1 MRLSAFLASFS
12 RMSLS
17 ELNKLSHEELLARN
31 IMLEGQVAEL
41 REQLTSIHSSE
52 VRARRKPLDFS
63 KFTKRRV
70 ALKLLYLGWEY
81 SGLARQ
87 ELNKST
93 IAEKLIEA
101 FSKCRMIE
109 ESSDI
114 GFAVCGR
121 TDKGVSALSQV
132 VALTL
137 RSNVHSGVGVI
148 APEDTSNLYPEKP
161 EVDYVLVGNKN
172 LPPDIRILAWCPV
185 PFDFNPRRDCISRS
199 YKYFF
204 PAADLN
210 VETMR
215 IAASKLIGQHD
226 FRNFCS
232 PQINNGV
239 FNHERIIFD
248 IDISDD
254 DDAKTN
260 LRRFCCLNIRG
271 SAFLYHQIRCIASLL
286 IAIGR
291 GLESPN
297 VIDALLDV
305 QKMPGKP
312 QYQMAE
318 AEPLLFFE
326 PEFQEMDW
334 QTSLAAQEDVLRSMQ
349 KLWTKCTIRAQIVGV
364 MLEAVESKF
373 IFYLLIFSS
382 NDSIFA
388 VIILKEMFPDRFQ
401 NNYFAAIS
409 REALF
414 SVGPKRKSILERPTD
429 EALEEKI
436 QKLEAKR
443 PSTHFE
449 DTIDG

>member
-1 MRLSAFLASFS
+1 
-12 RMSLS
+12 MSLS
-17 ELNKLSHEELLARN
+17 ELNKLSHERVKSRSYASKSPAFTHL
-31 IMLEGQVAEL
+31 
-41 REQLTSIHSSE
+41 
-52 VRARRKPLDFS
+52 

-70 ALKLLYLGWEY
+70 ALKLLYLGWDY

-121 TDKGVSALSQV
+121 TDKGVSGLSQV

-185 PFDFNPRRDCISRS
+185 PFDFSPRRDCISRS

-232 PQINNGV
+232 SQINNGV

-364 MLEAVESKF
+364 MLEAVEK
-373 IFYLLIFSS
+373 
-382 NDSIFA
+382 
-388 VIILKEMFPDRFQ
+388 MFPDSFQ

-414 SVGPKRKSILERPTD
+414 SVAPKRKSILERPTD

-443 PSTHFE
+443 SSTHLE

>member
-1 MRLSAFLASFS
+1 
-12 RMSLS
+12 MSLS
-17 ELNKLSHEELLARN
+17 ELNKLSHERVKSRSYASNSPAFTHL
-31 IMLEGQVAEL
+31 
-41 REQLTSIHSSE
+41 
-52 VRARRKPLDFS
+52 

-364 MLEAVESKF
+364 MLEAVEK
-373 IFYLLIFSS
+373 
-382 NDSIFA
+382 
-388 VIILKEMFPDRFQ
+388 MFPDRFQ